1 MTDLKPKIATSSS
14 KEKEKMKQKQKQQ
27 QSSSSKIKS
36 AVAAVPSGR
45 GRSSK
50 QRKGAAGTRRR
61 SFVNDS
67 DRQTLEQ
74 KPPVDTNTA
83 TMPVDPIA
91 ATVPDSSSSSA
102 ADPVANDSDDKD
114 SSRILDASEMLD
126 KIDSW
131 SSVVQQ
137 PSCLMCQM
145 TFENEIKLGRHIKY
159 SSLHASTLKQQKE
172 KEIEIQVALE
182 EKRNPKPPIL
192 QEEDIHY
199 KQLYSGDKTFWR
211 TRMNVEIRIFLH
223 VSTQVLEVAGYNKN
237 HNTPT
242 NRLYLHYDTL
252 LHVIEEMAIKA
263 VQQRKDE
270 IKERQKEAHKRRKEF
285 TEVIP
290 SEEIMLIEA
299 KRVVIVTHI
308 LDRLQ
313 IDLHGGKDKPQ
324 LFYLP
329 IVKISET
336 ERGKVDD
343 DDDDDDDDSGESP
356 TFNKTQYCE
365 SEILLNDPPIELQPV
380 YISWRRYSSVEECAA
395 ARNDLESGMK
405 DLAAASERANKL
417 TELTFATTAGLGA
430 IAERYKRMRDMGY
443 SKWRI
448 KWIWATKRIIIQKDV
463 ARYTKILKD
472 LGYELSE

>member
-1 MTDLKPKIATSSS
+1 M
-14 KEKEKMKQKQKQQ
+14 
-27 QSSSSKIKS
+27 
-36 AVAAVPSGR
+36 
-45 GRSSK
+45 
-50 QRKGAAGTRRR
+50 
-61 SFVNDS
+61 
-67 DRQTLEQ
+67 
-74 KPPVDTNTA
+74 
-83 TMPVDPIA
+83 
-91 ATVPDSSSSSA
+91 
-102 ADPVANDSDDKD
+102 
-114 SSRILDASEMLD
+114 
-126 KIDSW
+126 
-131 SSVVQQ
+131 
-137 PSCLMCQM
+137 
-145 TFENEIKLGRHIKY
+145 
-159 SSLHASTLKQQKE
+159 
-172 KEIEIQVALE
+172 
-182 EKRNPKPPIL
+182 
-192 QEEDIHY
+192 
-199 KQLYSGDKTFWR
+199 
-211 TRMNVEIRIFLH
+211 
-223 VSTQVLEVAGYNKN
+223 
-237 HNTPT
+237 
-242 NRLYLHYDTL
+242 
-252 LHVIEEMAIKA
+252 
-263 VQQRKDE
+263 
-270 IKERQKEAHKRRKEF
+270 
-285 TEVIP
+285 IP

-336 ERGKVDD
+336 ERGKV
-343 DDDDDDDDSGESP
+343 DDDDDSGESP

-417 TELTFATTAGLGA
+417 TELTFLA
-430 IAERYKRMRDMGY
+430 KRMRDMGY